1 MNEVYTFSKNKINK
15 INNVQGIITF
25 SKNIIYIYI
34 YIYILNNQMK
44 KKNWM
49 EK

>member
-25 SKNIIYIYI
+25 SKNINIYIYI
-34 YIYILNNQMK
+34 YIYFK
-44 KKNWM
+44 
-49 EK
+49 